1 MSKMPTK
8 TRLMLIHGNTHIP
21 LETVA
26 KEYLN
31 LSPEVARRKANAQSL
46 PWPVISA
53 DGNKKSPKFVSV
65 SALAEWLDQI
75 ESKAKDEWA
84 RVRN

>member
-1 MSKMPTK
+1 MPTE

-31 LSPEVARRKANAQSL
+31 LSPEVARRKA
-46 PWPVISA
+46 
-53 DGNKKSPKFVSV
+53 
-65 SALAEWLDQI
+65 
-75 ESKAKDEWA
+75 KDEWT